1 MQCSNE
7 EMGHKIK
14 IFSFLYLSRERLL
27 NTAENSFYGERLDVA
42 VSRVHFKSAE
52 CSFKKIKSIPNFI
65 SVMPSR

>member
-14 IFSFLYLSRERLL
+14 IFSFLYLSGERLL
-27 NTAENSFYGERLDVA
+27 NAAENSFYGERLDVV

-52 CSFKKIKSIPNFI
+52 CSFKKFKSIPNFI
-65 SVMPSR
+65 YVMPSR